1 MSRSS
6 GLAEQMTGTVWRSPS
21 GRLSVRVSRRTL
33 VVCAVLLLLT
43 AVTGA
48 VAMTTGTM
56 TLGVGDVLSALVGR
70 SDDRTEKVVLGMRLP
85 RVVTGVLVGAALGI
99 SGAVFQ
105 PLSRNVLGSPDII
118 GFTTGAATGVVLHI
132 TVLHGPPTGIPLA
145 ALGGGLAC
153 AVLVY
158 LLSSRRGTT
167 GGYRLVLVGIGVGAV
182 LAALNSLMLTRANLE
197 TAISAQIWLTG
208 SLNARTWDHALA
220 AAVGCAVFVPVV
232 VVTVRRLSLMEMGD
246 DIARQVGIPV
256 EATRRLATMAGVGL
270 VAVATAVAGPVSFVA
285 LAAPQLVRR
294 LTRTPD
300 VLLASGVMGAA
311 LLTAADLAS
320 RELPLGMAVPVGL
333 MTGLLGG
340 LYLLWLLTRKAR
352 P

>member
-1 MSRSS
+1 MSRTGS
-6 GLAEQMTGTVWRSPS
+6 LDEQMTGAVWRSPS
-21 GRLSVRVSRRTL
+21 GRLSVRVSRRTV
-33 VVCAVLLLLT
+33 VVCVVLVLLS
-43 AVTGA
+43 AAIGA

-56 TLGVGDVLSALVGR
+56 TLTVGEVLSALVGGG
-70 SDDRTEKVVLGMRLP
+70 DDRTTKVVLGMRLP
-85 RVVTGVLVGAALGI
+85 HVVTGVLVGAALGV

-105 PLSRNVLGSPDII
+105 SLSRNVLGSPDII
-118 GFTTGAATGVVLHI
+118 GFTTGAATGVILHI
-132 TVLHGPPTGIPLA
+132 TVLHGPPTGIPLS
-145 ALGGGLAC
+145 ALAGGLAC

-158 LLSSRRGTT
+158 LLSYRRGAT
-167 GGYRLVLVGIGVGAV
+167 GGYRLILVGIGVGAV

-208 SLNARTWDHALA
+208 SLNARTWDHALSA
-220 AAVGCAVFVPVV
+220 AIGCAVFLPVV
-232 VVTVRRLSLMEMGD
+232 VVTTRRLALMEMGD
-246 DIARQVGIPV
+246 DLARQVGIQV
-256 EATRRLATMAGVGL
+256 ESTRRLAMIAGVGL
-270 VAVATAVAGPVSFVA
+270 VAVATAVAGPISFVA

-294 LTRTPD
+294 LARTGD
-300 VLLASGVMGAA
+300 VLVASGFMGAT

-340 LYLLWLLTRKAR
+340 IYLLWLLTRKAR